1 MSVTL
6 HKDIEEVAK
15 SGPGLAFVVYPEAI
29 AQMPYSPVW
38 AVLFFFMLLT
48 LGLDSQ
54 FAMMEAVM
62 TGLLDEYPKY
72 LRKHKEIFLAILSV
86 IMFLIGLTHVTQGGA
101 YVLNLLDYQSGGL
114 SLLFL
119 GFFEAV
125 AVSWFYGT
133 ERFMNDIEV
142 MVGKR
147 PSMWWVF
154 CWKYCAP
161 TIILGIFFFS
171 LANWSG
177 VAYGNYK
184 YPPWAE
190 FLGWCIALSS
200 MLWIPVVALYKI
212 ITTPGTIT
220 ERVYVLLHPDDKV
233 LKEIEMRE
241 GIPHRVPVMKL

>member
-1 MSVTL
+1 
-6 HKDIEEVAK
+6 
-15 SGPGLAFVVYPEAI
+15 
-29 AQMPYSPVW
+29 
-38 AVLFFFMLLT
+38 
-48 LGLDSQ
+48 
-54 FAMMEAVM
+54 MMEAVM

-86 IMFLIGLTHVTQGGA
+86 IMFLIGLTHVTQVCSLLNIPPFPCLPKFLTKLFLVQGGA

-220 ERVYVLLHPDDKV
+220 EVC
-233 LKEIEMRE
+233 
-241 GIPHRVPVMKL
+241 